1 MRPGILALEPK
12 GLYIFNL
19 AMWLKDSAL
28 PVYPLRTVSDV
39 TECPKPW
46 GNLPLGLGQCVLPG
60 TSLLNQIR
68 TVSDDTER
76 PKMTLSL
83 IHI

>member
-1 MRPGILALEPK
+1 
-12 GLYIFNL
+12 
-19 AMWLKDSAL
+19 MWLKDSAL
-28 PVYPLRTVSDV
+28 QVYPLGTVSDV

-76 PKMTLSL
+76 PKMTCRLRKLGRSVMPPSVL
-83 IHI
+83 RHIA